1 MMEDQLLAIV
11 SIYVDKNFTLV
22 TEVGVIIPIL
32 LFVIVILLLL
42 KNGFPYSLSKLKNM
56 FDGEVTINIPFGTG
70 SIKIKP
76 NNETKQISYK
86 AWVELVTR
94 KAGIP
99 IDSNHDL
106 ISEIYDSWYV
116 LFSTTRELI
125 KEIPASKL
133 SGGETQKLITLLVDT
148 LNNGLRPHLTKW
160 QAKYRKWYEKEL
172 ADNKNRKLSPQE
184 IQKKFPDYVELMN
197 DLKRVN
203 TELIKYR
210 EQLEKLSA

>member
-133 SGGETQKLITLLVDT
+133 SDGETQKLITLLVET